1 MSTYK
6 EMLDSAVSKV
16 TAVELTVDIVKF
28 EDEGQFIVGRM
39 MGFAVFT
46 ESEYNEKCMKYTFD
60 TDHGN
65 VSCVLGAKRDEILA
79 LDDNIGKIFC
89 ITFQGKGKTK
99 KDTDFNKFSVLKIPE
114 STGKK

>member
-6 EMLDSAVSKV
+6 EMLDTAVSKG

-28 EDEGQFIVGRM
+28 EDVGQFIVGRM
-39 MGFAVFT
+39 MGFAEFT
-46 ESEYNEKCMKYTFD
+46 ESEYDDRCMKYTFD

-79 LDDNIGKIFC
+79 LDENIGAVFC
-89 ITFQGKGKTK
+89 ITFQGKGTSK
-99 KDTDFNKFSVLKIPE
+99 KGTDFNKYSILKVPE
-114 STGKK
+114 STGRK